1 MSQDENVSRRAESL
15 TEQGGTEGL
24 RFGRGV
30 VTGRVLTVLIVSMI
44 GGAIAVAV
52 VYAIG

>member
-1 MSQDENVSRRAESL
+1 MSQDENLVRPAEVL
-15 TEQGGTEGL
+15 TGKGSIEGL

-44 GGAIAVAV
+44 GGAMAVAI